1 MVFSVYVLWRPI
13 SCYFYVS
20 RGWKIDL
27 KLVRLSDCVWP
38 SSSSCSTTIIANS
51 GLFCDPSFQ
60 SWEENFSYK
69 KVLVQA
75 QKRTIYCRSNC
86 YALVTVVSL
95 VLFLQKTPN
104 HLKIYQFLMQLRHL
118 PSKFRNVKIDFKTVG
133 HDQRHQTN
141 QCYCAH
147 FFVLEVS
154 KSGMFVVL

>member
-1 MVFSVYVLWRPI
+1 MFYDDHPI

-95 VLFLQKTPN
+95 VFFLQKTPN

-118 PSKFRNVKIDFKTVG
+118 PSKFQNPNTLLHSIRKNTIRPIFPFWENS
-133 HDQRHQTN
+133 HTN
-141 QCYCAH
+141 G
-147 FFVLEVS
+147 L
-154 KSGMFVVL
+154 